1 MASGPAVLT
10 APRLPALARV
20 RQFDWS
26 LVAWLAA
33 AAVLGILVVVPL
45 GHLVLSSLQDPT
57 GQLTLENF
65 REAYTTRLYLKPLL
79 GSFQLAIA
87 VAVLSTLIGVPM
99 AWAISRTDMPGRT
112 IVRGLVLAA
121 FITPSF
127 LGAIAWIFLAAPNSG
142 WINRW
147 FVALTHAAH
156 GPLNIYTLGGAIFVI
171 AIYSFP
177 YTFTFV
183 SSALDLVSSEMEDSA
198 AILGA
203 GPWRTSLQVTLPL
216 VLPAIAAGFIMS
228 FLEAI
233 ELFGPPAILL
243 IPARRLVA
251 TTQLWQFFSAVP
263 PQVELAA
270 AYALPLLFVTMAL
283 LFLQSRLLARRRF
296 TSLTGKG
303 GIKRPL
309 RLGRWK
315 YAVFAFCLGILSLN
329 LFLPYGALLV
339 TSLSRVW
346 GQPLVAGN
354 LTLHW
359 YRWAVQTP
367 DARAALGHSLLYSIA
382 AAMIASVLAIAI
394 AYIAARRLLPG
405 ARFLGFVAMA
415 PFVVPGIVLAIGF
428 FAAYS
433 HPPLLLYGT
442 AWIMILAFATRFL
455 PIAYSSGSSIMHTVN
470 PDLENAART
479 LGAGR
484 LRTLAAITAPLVRR
498 GLLGGFLL
506 VFILALRELSSAILL
521 FTSNTR
527 LVTTVMFDYLD
538 AGNYEA
544 VATMGL
550 IMMMISFVL
559 VLVAYRLLGRDFL
572 VGRPQRG

>member
-1 MASGPAVLT
+1 M
-10 APRLPALARV
+10 
-20 RQFDWS
+20 
-26 LVAWLAA
+26 
-33 AAVLGILVVVPL
+33 
-45 GHLVLSSLQDPT
+45 
-57 GQLTLENF
+57 
-65 REAYTTRLYLKPLL
+65 L
-79 GSFQLAIA
+79 GSFQLAFA
-87 VAVLSTLIGVPM
+87 VAILSTLIGVPM
-99 AWAISRTDMPGRT
+99 AWAVSRTDMPGRT
-112 IVRGLVLAA
+112 IVRGLVLGA

-127 LGAIAWIFLAAPNSG
+127 LGAIAWVFLAAPNSG

-147 FVALTHAAH
+147 FVALTHAEH
-156 GPLNIYTLGGAIFVI
+156 GPLNIYTLAGAIFVI
-171 AIYSFP
+171 SIYGFT
-177 YTFTFV
+177 YVFTFV

-216 VLPAIAAGFIMS
+216 VMPAIAAGFIMS

-243 IPARRLVA
+243 IPANRLVA
-251 TTQLWQFFSAVP
+251 TTQLWQFFSSVP

-270 AYALPLLFVTMAL
+270 AYAVPLLLVTIGL

-303 GIKRPL
+303 GVKRPL

-315 YAVFAFCLGILSLN
+315 YAVLAFCLGILSLD

-339 TSLSRVW
+339 TSLSKVW
-346 GQPLVAGN
+346 GQPLVASN
-354 LTLHW
+354 FTLNW
-359 YRWAVQTP
+359 YLWAIQTP
-367 DARAALGHSLLYSIA
+367 DARAALGHSLTYATA
-382 AAMIASVLAIAI
+382 AALLATVLGVAI
-394 AYIAARRLLPG
+394 AYIAARQLLPG
-405 ARFLGFVAMA
+405 ARVLGFFAMA
-415 PFVVPGIVLAIGF
+415 PFVVPGIVLAVGF

-442 AWIMILAFATRFL
+442 GWIMVTAFATRFL
-455 PIAYSSGSSIMHTVN
+455 PIAYSGSRSIMHGVN

-484 LRTLAAITAPLVRR
+484 LRTLAVITAPLVRR

-506 VFILALRELSSAILL
+506 VFILSLRELSSAILL

-538 AGNYEA
+538 SGNYEA

-559 VLVAYRLLGRDFL
+559 VLVAYRVLGRDFL
-572 VGRPQRG
+572 ATRAQRG

>member
-1 MASGPAVLT
+1 MATGPAVLT
-10 APRLPALARV
+10 APRLPVRARP
-20 RQFDWS
+20 RRLDWS
-26 LVAWLAA
+26 LLTWLLA
-33 AAVLGILVVVPL
+33 AAVLAVLVAVPL
-45 GHLVLSSLQDPT
+45 GHLALSSVQDPA
-57 GQLTLENF
+57 GGFTLANF
-65 REAYTTRLYLKPLL
+65 RTAYTTRLYLEPLL
-79 GSFQLAIA
+79 SSFLLAVP
-87 VAVLSTLIGVPM
+87 VAFLSTLIGVPM
-99 AWAISRTDMPGRT
+99 AWAVSRTDMPARAL
-112 IVRGLVLAA
+112 VRGLVLAA

-127 LGAIAWIFLAAPNSG
+127 LGAIAWTFLAAPNSG
-142 WINRW
+142 WLNRW
-147 FVALTHAAH
+147 FVAITHAAH
-156 GPLNIYTLGGAIFVI
+156 GPLNIYSLAGCVFVI
-171 AIYSFP
+171 SIYSFP

-203 GPWRTSLQVTLPL
+203 GPWRTSFQVTLPL

-228 FLEAI
+228 FLEAL

-270 AYALPLLFVTMAL
+270 AYALPLLLVTVGL
-283 LFLQSRLLARRRF
+283 LFLQRRLLARKRF

-303 GIKRPL
+303 GVKRPL
-309 RLGRWK
+309 RLGGWK
-315 YAVFAFCLGILSLN
+315 YAALAFCLGVTSLA

-359 YRWAVQTP
+359 YRWAFQTP
-367 DARAALGHSLLYSIA
+367 DARAALGHSLLYATA
-382 AAMIASVLAIAI
+382 AATLAAVVAIAI
-394 AYIAARRLLPG
+394 AYVASRRLLPG
-405 ARFLGFVAMA
+405 ARILEFLAVA
-415 PFVVPGIVLAIGF
+415 PFVVPGIVLAVGF

-433 HPPLLLYGT
+433 HRPLLLYGT
-442 AWIMILAFATRFL
+442 AWILVLAFATRFL
-455 PIAYSSGSSIMHTVN
+455 PIAYSSSNSILQSIN

-484 LRTLAAITAPLVRR
+484 LRTLLAITAPLVRR
-498 GLLGGFLL
+498 GLLGGWLL
-506 VFILALRELSSAILL
+506 VFIPALRELSCAILL

-544 VATMGL
+544 VATMGML
-550 IMMMISFVL
+550 MMLISFL
-559 VLVAYRLLGRDFL
+559 VVVVAYRILGHDFL
-572 VGRPQRG
+572 LARPQRA